1 MDLDPEL
8 IAALENV
15 NKNLIQRDGSG
26 QLSGMLPDSGEI
38 SQETIEKYILK
49 GYKYAEEMDK
59 QMNIEQIK
67 QVVIELEY
75 CRGQISK
82 MQDDLNKLGDI
93 VKNIIS
99 YLNC

>member
-1 MDLDPEL
+1 
-8 IAALENV
+8 
-15 NKNLIQRDGSG
+15 
-26 QLSGMLPDSGEI
+26 
-38 SQETIEKYILK
+38 
-49 GYKYAEEMDK
+49 
-59 QMNIEQIK
+59 MNIEQIK

-82 MQDDLNKLGDI
+82 MQDDLNKLGDN